1 MSSGKSIAIGL
12 MVMMLAIVG
21 VTACAKASQKISV
34 KEPYANTQFAKN
46 YANGNWVSRPNFKAD
61 LSPRFDSTR
70 TAGGNILGSFPGMAV
85 QGAPLTP
92 VESIMSVQSP
102 SYATMGGPNG
112 AYGDARLP
120 SGGLSTNQV
129 NTILANKFGRG
140 TSDSPEY
147 TDPKMLLPV
156 ADMKKA
162 LARDP
167 SDPNTFMYDR
177 YIFAP
182 LKRKY
187 GKVPVDFIRG
197 DLAIPQLRMGWF
209 DPSPVARQD
218 LFAGYF
224 ADFLDISQSS
234 SIKDLI
240 WERKPT
246 VVQENIPWSR
256 LAERTVY
263 SVL

>member
-1 MSSGKSIAIGL
+1 MDANKILIALLVLFLVLFIVCSVASKKSIA
-12 MVMMLAIVG
+12 
-21 VTACAKASQKISV
+21 V
-34 KEPYANTQFAKN
+34 KEGYEDLMWAKDYAK
-46 YANGNWVSRPNFKAD
+46 GNWVSRPNFRAD
-61 LSPRFDSTR
+61 LSPRFDAER
-70 TAGGNILGSFPGMAV
+70 VGGGNITGTFPGMAV

-92 VESIMSVQSP
+92 VESVMSVSTP
-102 SYATMGGPNG
+102 SYAAMGGPNA
-112 AYGDARLP
+112 AYGDSRLP
-120 SGGLSTNQV
+120 SGGMTTSQV
-129 NTILANKFGRG
+129 NSILANKFGRG
-140 TSDSPEY
+140 NSDAPVY
-147 TDPKMLLPV
+147 TDPKQLLPT

-182 LKRKY
+182 LKRRY
-187 GKVPVDFIRG
+187 GQVPVDFIRG

-209 DPSPVARQD
+209 DPSPTSRND

-224 ADFLDISQSS
+224 SDYLDIQQSTS
-234 SIKDLI
+234 VKDAI
-240 WERKPT
+240 FERKPT
-246 VVQENIPWSR
+246 VVQQEIPWSR